1 MGAEEFTRRLG
12 ELKERSGLSYGALA
26 KRLHMST
33 STVHRYV
40 NGGAVP
46 QEFAPVERLARVCR
60 ATPEEV
66 VELHRL
72 WILAD
77 AARGRAGSEGTAPAP
92 EPTRGDPKPGAT
104 SADSASSGS
113 ASSGSASSGSASPGN
128 ASSGSASGTAG
139 SSGPSAP
146 AAQTSDGKSAEAPV
160 GPAAGGA
167 AQVASSADRGE
178 PGKPAGSRE
187 GAPPAGAAATGTGA
201 SVPDGDVPDGDVP
214 DGSAPD
220 GELDVVGD
228 APAGSTTGPRDRRRA
243 RRRRLA
249 LGCGAATV
257 VGALVL
263 GLAWVGGDTGGGS
276 EDTSGAAAGG
286 SGAQR
291 PSDQRTDDSAKKPG
305 GEQSEDEPSKQP
317 EDGPDESQQS
327 QPGDGNADR
336 PDAGGVPVTA
346 RVRPYV
352 YETPCSQH
360 FLVDREPQQLPKPPD
375 ESGAPSWVTAFGAV
389 PAEQQLVEVTLQ
401 GTGEQTVVLEAA
413 RVRVA
418 GARAPL
424 AWNEYATGIGC
435 GGEVRTRAFSVD
447 LDSARPEPVPA
458 NGQRDFPYKVS
469 ESDPEVFLFK
479 ADVQKQDV
487 SWYLELE
494 WSSGGRHGV
503 LRVDAAG
510 KPFRTSGT
518 GGKTEYRWPPGYEDG
533 WQPAPDY

>member
-60 ATPEEV
+60 ARPEEV

-77 AARGRAGSEGTAPAP
+77 AARGRAGSEASPP
-92 EPTRGDPKPGAT
+92 EAARSDPKPGSAPEGSTSTGARGIPAEEGAEAPSHPAAGAT
-104 SADSASSGS
+104 ADEGGS
-113 ASSGSASSGSASPGN
+113 AADRRTPVKPAGPRVAAT
-128 ASSGSASGTAG
+128 AGTAATG
-139 SSGPSAP
+139 AGASAP
-146 AAQTSDGKSAEAPV
+146 GGGVPGGELDAVGDAPV
-160 GPAAGGA
+160 GPGAG
-167 AQVASSADRGE
+167 
-178 PGKPAGSRE
+178 
-187 GAPPAGAAATGTGA
+187 PP
-201 SVPDGDVPDGDVP
+201 
-214 DGSAPD
+214 
-220 GELDVVGD
+220 
-228 APAGSTTGPRDRRRA
+228 DRRRA

-249 LGCGAATV
+249 LGCGAATA

-263 GLAWVGGDTGGGS
+263 GLAWIGGDTGGGS
-276 EDTSGAAAGG
+276 EDMSGAAAGG
-286 SGAQR
+286 GGAQR
-291 PSDQRTDDSAKKPG
+291 PSTEGTHDEAEGDSGAERTDD
-305 GEQSEDEPSKQP
+305 PSKQP
-317 EDGPDESQQS
+317 EDGPDESREP

-336 PDAGGVPVTA
+336 PDSGGVPVTA

-352 YETPCSQH
+352 YESPCSQH
-360 FLVDREPQQLPKPPD
+360 FLVDREPGQLPKPPD

-401 GTGEQTVVLEAA
+401 GTGEETVVLEAA

-418 GARAPL
+418 GTRTPL

-447 LDSARPEPVPA
+447 LDAARPEPLPA

-479 ADVQKQDV
+479 AGVRKQDV

-518 GGKTEYRWPPGYEDG
+518 DGRTQYQWPPGYEDG
-533 WQPAPDY
+533 WQPAPEG